1 MNACHSDADSPT
13 GLQAGCTKDCAK
25 DCTVDCSALQ
35 EKHNSYQAIST
46 ILNSLDALV
55 YVSDLQTYDLIYL
68 NDYGTKVWGQIGG
81 RKCYQVLQAGQNA
94 PCQFCTNH
102 LLVDAAG
109 KPTGTHVWEFQNT
122 INGRW
127 YQCRDQAVV
136 WVDGR
141 LVRIEIA
148 TDITERKVMEQQL
161 AAAKS
166 LAERQ
171 ASTDELTQLYN
182 RRAFFALGRHLFHQ
196 GRRAGQKHAVVM
208 FDLDHFKRIN
218 DEWNHAAG
226 DAVLVKISALARNL
240 LRGSDVLARI
250 GGEEFAILLPDT
262 NEAEAWQLVERL
274 RAGFELGTAHDEIHC
289 TASFGITYV
298 NLQDFPSE
306 LEPESLLGTLLHQAD
321 VAMMQAKATGR
332 NRVCVFEQ

>member
-1 MNACHSDADSPT
+1 MNSCHASADSPENC
-13 GLQAGCTKDCAK
+13 GKDCAAN
-25 DCTVDCSALQ
+25 CSALL
-35 EKHNSYQAIST
+35 EKTNSYRAIST

-55 YVSDLQTYDLIYL
+55 YVSDLQTYELIYL
-68 NDYGTKVWGQIGG
+68 NDYGARVWGPIGG
-81 RKCYQVLQAGQNA
+81 RKCYEVLQAGQQA

-109 KPTGTHVWEFQNT
+109 KPVGIHVWEFQNT
-122 INGRW
+122 MNGRW

-148 TDITERKVMEQQL
+148 TDITERKVIEQEL
-161 AAAKS
+161 AAAKA

-171 ASTDELTQLYN
+171 ANTDELTQLYN
-182 RRAFFALGRHLFHQ
+182 RRAFFALSRHLFHQ
-196 GRRAGQKHAVVM
+196 AHRAGQTLAVVM

-218 DEWNHAAG
+218 DQWNHAAG
-226 DAVLVKISALARNL
+226 DAVLVKIAVLARNI

-262 NEAEAWQLVERL
+262 DEAEAWHLVERL
-274 RAGFELGTAHDEIHC
+274 RAGFEHGTAKDEIQC
-289 TASFGITYV
+289 TASFGITYLPAFPADFDPV
-298 NLQDFPSE
+298 N
-306 LEPESLLGTLLHQAD
+306 LLGTLLHQAD
-321 VAMMQAKATGR
+321 VAMMQAKAEGR
-332 NRVCVFEQ
+332 NRVCVFGR